1 MFTKIVLFCGLFG
14 SAIALAWSYQPWIML
29 THKSLFQI
37 ALVVFLIWAI
47 SARMI
52 ERYGDHAWF
61 RWVQLLFD
69 TVVVTT
75 LVWMTDGPRSPF
87 FVLYFMNIVAA
98 AWLLPGW
105 GGRRA
110 N

>member
-1 MFTKIVLFCGLFG
+1 MSRTARQTGDVAVVRYMFTKIVLFCGLFG

-52 ERYGDHAWF
+52 AVSYTH
-61 RWVQLLFD
+61 L
-69 TVVVTT
+69 T
-75 LVWMTDGPRSPF
+75 LPTKR
-87 FVLYFMNIVAA
+87 IV
-98 AWLLPGW
+98 
-105 GGRRA
+105 
-110 N
+110 